1 MPLRVMELNLNYHN
15 GDLRGSGLSYRNK
28 NPVAPEPR
36 AQHSGAAVAHAWS
49 GETYKSCYRGSFK
62 GSFKGHLRGPLRLL

>member
-15 GDLRGSGLSYRNK
+15 GDLRSSGLSYRNK

-36 AQHSGAAVAHAWS
+36 AQHSGAAVRMPGQGKPIRVAT
-49 GETYKSCYRGSFK
+49 GV
-62 GSFKGHLRGPLRLL
+62 PLRVPLRVI